1 MAVETE
7 DLTALS
13 IVLRDKTI
21 VVGKLHTPAPAHDKA
36 VAKELYGTTG
46 LGKIVTTRLEHIA
59 TASDLTRIWIDFQT

>member
-7 DLTALS
+7 YLVALS

-21 VVGKLHTPAPAHDKA
+21 IFAKLHTPAPAHDKA